1 MMRHFLLLALGAIT
15 WLVPVAQAR
24 ELQELREQ
32 VRDGVRRT
40 DRDLGNFVHR
50 DKLNEQQ
57 RDHLDA
63 AVKDLRE
70 LGEAV
75 AGGRWE
81 GERGRLEHA
90 VENID
95 FLQKNAP
102 LEDGDRRVLGI
113 DLYTLRVILD
123 SWKP

>member
-1 MMRHFLLLALGAIT
+1 MRHFLLLALGAIT